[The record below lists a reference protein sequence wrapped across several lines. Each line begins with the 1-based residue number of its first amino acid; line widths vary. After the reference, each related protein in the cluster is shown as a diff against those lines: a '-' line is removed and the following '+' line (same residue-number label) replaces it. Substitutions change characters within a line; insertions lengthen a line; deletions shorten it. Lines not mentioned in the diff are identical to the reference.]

1 MRSHRPRTSEIKN
14 SVGLETAHES
24 LFILHTV
31 TDEGGSL
38 KIKKIEE
45 FRDSKVYL
53 ELRQSMGAA
62 IATAH
67 ANK

>member
-1 MRSHRPRTSEIKN
+1 
-14 SVGLETAHES
+14 LETAHES